1 MKFFLTLCLI
11 FSFSSHA
18 EVLLKDIGVIG
29 LASHDLFTWDAENEV
44 NLENGRFDL
53 STIFDYENGS
63 RWQKGGNP
71 KNSENAP
78 VYTITM
84 KLVQYYQ
91 AQLKTSKDKSISRK
105 KTVSYFLK
113 MIAESYE
120 RLIGLPFPSK
130 GINGKVTNTE
140 QATLRAMHDILP
152 GKARLIGRKLRSE
165 IVLTQLWS
173 AKTFLNEQELD
184 QEIKYFDGS
193 YDSEYL
199 KIWVPFKYINLK
211 QVDGE
216 FIKKHSHFSQK
227 DMLAE
232 LALVG
237 GGKISIQNL
246 SFNSYLIDLFSKG
259 ICHHGNE
266 WIDRDMIPCD

>member
-1 MKFFLTLCLI
+1 MFG
-11 FSFSSHA
+11 FSAHA
-18 EVLLKDIGVIG
+18 KVLLKDIGVIG
-29 LASHDLFTWDAENEV
+29 LASHDLFTWDAQNEV

-84 KLVQYYQ
+84 KLVKYYQ
-91 AQLKTSKDKSISRK
+91 AQLKTSKDKNISRK
-105 KTVSYFLK
+105 RAVSYFLK